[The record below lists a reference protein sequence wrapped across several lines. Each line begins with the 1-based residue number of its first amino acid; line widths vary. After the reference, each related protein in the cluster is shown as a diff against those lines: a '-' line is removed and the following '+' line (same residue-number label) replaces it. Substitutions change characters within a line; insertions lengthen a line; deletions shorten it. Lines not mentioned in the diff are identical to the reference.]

1 MVMEQTERRV
11 ARRVGCGLALMA
23 VALLFHPDGTM
34 ADGQDPGDAARRIKS
49 AFDERSSRGL
59 GPSLSSQGRI
69 RVDLPSLAPQAGG
82 LLSSSQFTYLLDDL
96 FRRNPVT
103 NFTLEK
109 MPEPEQGSAATV
121 LARLETLSSS
131 GRRLVTSLHIGLA
144 LEEEGWIVREFRE
157 RRRPSS

>member
-1 MVMEQTERRV
+1 MEQSERRT
-11 ARRVGCGLALMA
+11 ARRVGYGLALLA
-23 VALLFHPDGTM
+23 VALLFVPGDSV
-34 ADGQDPGDAARRIKS
+34 AAGQDPGDTARRIKS
-49 AFDERSSRGL
+49 AFDERSSRSL
-59 GPSLSSQGRI
+59 GPSLSSRGRI

-103 NFTLEK
+103 TLTLAK
-109 MPEPEQGSAATV
+109 MPEPGQTSAATV
-121 LARLETLSSS
+121 LARLETLSST
-131 GRRLVTSLHIGLA
+131 GRRLVTSLHIVLA